1 MYAKA
6 YLKDH
11 PEICKE
17 VEMKVREQYKIST
30 VEVAKDEK
38 PEARPSRK
46 KTVEIDDMEE
56 MMVEP
61 DFEDDMDISV

>member
-1 MYAKA
+1 
-6 YLKDH
+6 
-11 PEICKE
+11 
-17 VEMKVREQYKIST
+17 MKVREQYKIST